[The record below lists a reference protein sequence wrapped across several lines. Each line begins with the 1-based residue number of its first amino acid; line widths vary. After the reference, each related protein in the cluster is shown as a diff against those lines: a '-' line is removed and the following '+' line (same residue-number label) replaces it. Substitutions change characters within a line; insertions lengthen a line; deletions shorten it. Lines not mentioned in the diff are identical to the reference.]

1 MKKKNFSHFLKIT
14 SWISISAVLLL
25 VQSCSKDDDN
35 ADHTPKP
42 DPYIAG
48 IIKQICADS
57 IKNSMIMLEGLT
69 TRFTLANNRRDVALA
84 IVNKFKSYG
93 YTNARLD
100 SFPLN
105 ISFRGAYYV
114 TWQYN
119 VIATLPGEQHP
130 DSLTIIGGHH
140 DCILSSSE
148 PQNPLTI
155 APGANDN
162 ASGVAVTLEVARV
175 LKQSGFKPRTTI
187 VFVTF
192 AAEELGLHGSAHM
205 TNRLSDTLAKVKF
218 MLNNDMVSFCPATDS
233 TSWYLNVIDYPN
245 STELRKKA
253 QTFCKIYTALKSVND
268 NTYSNFSDSYKFYLR
283 GYKALFFISQSND
296 PNYHTLNDR
305 TVYQNPRFA
314 REVAKLN
321 GALIIDA
328 NK

>member
-1 MKKKNFSHFLKIT
+1 MKT
-14 SWISISAVLLL
+14 RSISYLLKL
-25 VQSCSKDDDN
+25 TGRISVFALILFTQSCSKDDDK
-35 ADHTPKP
+35 ADYTPKP
-42 DPYIAG
+42 DPYITD
-48 IIKQICADS
+48 IIKQISADS
-57 IKNSMIMLEGLT
+57 INSSITMLEGLT
-69 TRFTLANNRRDVALA
+69 TRFTLANNRRDVAMA

-105 ISFRGAYYV
+105 VSFRGTYYQ

-119 VIATLPGEQHP
+119 VIATLPGEKYP
-130 DSLTIIGGHH
+130 DSLTIMGGHH
-140 DCILSSSE
+140 DCILSSGE
-148 PQNPLTI
+148 PESPLNV
-155 APGANDN
+155 APGADDN

-175 LKQSGFKPRTTI
+175 LKQSGFKPKTTI
-187 VFVTF
+187 VFATF
-192 AAEELGLHGSAHM
+192 AAEELGLYGSANM

-218 MLNNDMVSFCPATDS
+218 MLNNDMVSFCPITDS

-253 QTFCKIYTALKSVND
+253 QTFSGLYTILKTVND
-268 NTYSNFSDSYKFYLR
+268 NTYRNYSDSYRFYQR
-283 GYKALFFISQSND
+283 GYKALFFITQSDD

-305 TVYQNPRFA
+305 VVYQNPRFA